1 MLNNLLKSKNLF
13 NNIFKNDSISKN
25 YTQRIYLI
33 EEQQLEGVLAN
44 SFHKTILIFKHS
56 TRCGISSMVLKRFEN
71 GMQKENLDIAYY
83 FVDIIKNRELSNLIA
98 NKFNIRH
105 ESPQL
110 LVLKNGEVIAHDSH
124 YAILEVKY

>member
-1 MLNNLLKSKNLF
+1 MF